1 MASAGA
7 VGLLV
12 LALGVLF
19 AIREVFIEKPKRQ
32 KSSSEARDF
41 AESD

>member
-32 KSSSEARDF
+32 KSFFGGPRF
-41 AESD
+41 RRV